1 MGPAAFKE
9 DGGTPASNAFTT
21 GPHDDHAMVGKPNP
35 APART
40 LGRHLALDRERSLTR
55 RLIAR
60 DEQALAELIDHTAPW
75 LLGVAFQMLQDSQE
89 AEDVV
94 QDVYVRLWR
103 QDLSAPGGDGR
114 VIPWLLRVT
123 RTRAIDRLR
132 RRRRRVRYE
141 ATLSGPGA
149 EPIATSPHEPNEAA
163 TPGWHLHR
171 EIHAA
176 LDALPLEQ
184 RRVVDLAYF
193 QGLTQSE
200 VAARLD
206 LPLGTVK
213 TRTRLAFGRLRS
225 LLAPMKEWL
234 T

>member
-1 MGPAAFKE
+1 
-9 DGGTPASNAFTT
+9 
-21 GPHDDHAMVGKPNP
+21 
-35 APART
+35 
-40 LGRHLALDRERSLTR
+40 LALDRERSLTQ

-60 DEQALAELIDHTAPW
+60 DEQALAELIDHTSPW

-103 QDLSAPGGDGR
+103 QDLGAPGGDGR

-141 ATLSGPGA
+141 ATLTGPGA
-149 EPIATSPHEPNEAA
+149 ESLATAPVEPNEAA
-163 TPGWHLHR
+163 TPGWHLHG

-176 LDALPLEQ
+176 LATLPPEQ

-193 QGLTQSE
+193 HGLTQVE
-200 VAARLD
+200 VATQLD